1 MHLLPRWVS
10 DPIDHAFKTLCARVP
25 WCGRLG
31 IRTKLM
37 LIALAFLSLPILG
50 YQYVGD
56 LKQFLQAG
64 QERALLLT
72 ARAIATVLHERNEL
86 FNPQIGVPH
95 PLRDKWDLY
104 AHVLPERMNVDG
116 TTADWGDLVLDTQNF
131 AEAAILEG
139 GTEYLPTDV
148 SFEHILGFDD
158 LHLYALFRVK
168 DEALTFRERNQLD
181 VDKNDHLR
189 IYLEDEFGEPLRL
202 VVTTYEGG
210 RMTAYE
216 VKNDWRTPTSGFPR
230 NEVLAWMLP
239 LDDGYNIE
247 LRLPLK
253 LTGIERRIAFAV
265 VDVDDTADPTKRT
278 ILGTFNPER
287 SSELNRLLIRS
298 PEIERILSGLDR
310 PEGRTWVVDRHGR
323 VRAVTGNLDGNALT
337 GPPRPPQEPA
347 LLDPLT
353 RLLTRDADIPANEP
367 VESIVQYENRAMRRA
382 LDGSPGSFR
391 RELDKSGAAV
401 LGAAYPI
408 LSGKDVLGAVIV
420 EQSESE
426 ILALQNAAIGGLVN
440 TSLVIF
446 IIVGMALLWMSTRLT
461 MRIRRLRDEAG
472 AAIDADGR
480 IRASRLHAD
489 ETAGDELGELSRVIS
504 GMLTRLSSYT
514 RYLERMP
521 TTLRHEILNPLN
533 TVNTSLENLEGEIAA
548 NEQTEKYVRGM
559 KKGIERLGSIM
570 HSLTEAASLEQG
582 LVPGE
587 EETFDLSELVREYIE
602 HFANAHPEHRFATDL
617 PGQAIYLNGWPE
629 AIAQMLD
636 KLLDNAVDFSTA
648 ERPIRIH
655 LNLRV
660 GSVCLDVENEGPQ
673 LPEDIRVHLFDSMVS
688 RRMKGGDRPH
698 LGLGLFV
705 VRTVAERHGGQ
716 AEASNL
722 PNGVRFRV
730 CLPLELPQKREP
742 ELQDLPQIKLEA

>member
-1 MHLLPRWVS
+1 MHVLPRRIT
-10 DPIDHAFKTLCARVP
+10 DPIDSFFKALCARFP
-25 WCGRLG
+25 WCGKMG

-104 AHVLPERMNVDG
+104 AHVLPERMNIDG
-116 TTADWGDLVLDTQNF
+116 TTADWGELVLDAQPF

-139 GTEYLPTDV
+139 GQEYVPTDI
-148 SFEHILGFDD
+148 SFDHVVGFDD
-158 LHLYALFRVK
+158 LQLYALFRVK
-168 DEALTFRERNQLD
+168 DDILTFRDRNQLA

-189 IYLEDEFGEPLRL
+189 VYLEDDFGEPLRI
-202 VVTTYEGG
+202 VVTAFEGG
-210 RMTAYE
+210 RMTAYQ
-216 VKNDWRTPTSGFPR
+216 VKEDWSTPTTGFPR

-253 LTGIERRIAFAV
+253 LTGIDRRIAFAM
-265 VDVDDTADPTKRT
+265 VDVDDTAAPENRT

-287 SSELNRLLIRS
+287 STELNRLLIRS
-298 PEIERILSGLDR
+298 PEIERILYGLDR

-323 VRAVTGNLDGNALT
+323 VRAVTGNLTGTELT
-337 GPPRPPQEPA
+337 GPPAPEDENTV
-347 LLDPLT
+347 LDPLT
-353 RLLTRDADIPANEP
+353 RLFTRDTDVRSEEQ
-367 VESIVQYENRAMRRA
+367 VEAIVQYENRAMRRA

-391 RELDKSGAAV
+391 RELDGGGPAI

-440 TSLVIF
+440 TSLIIF
-446 IIVGMALLWMSTRLT
+446 LIVGMALLWMSTRLT
-461 MRIRRLRDEAG
+461 LRIRRLRDEAG
-472 AAIDADGR
+472 GAIDADGR
-480 IRASRLHAD
+480 IRSNRLRS
-489 ETAGDELGELSRVIS
+489 EEIAGDEIGELSRVIS
-504 GMLTRLSSYT
+504 GMLSRLSSYT

-533 TVNTSLENLEGEIAA
+533 TVSTSLENLEGEIAS

-587 EETFDLSELVREYIE
+587 EETFDLSALVREYVE
-602 HFANAHPEHRFATDL
+602 HFASVHPDHRFEADV
-617 PGQAIYLNGWPE
+617 PERAIFLNGWPE
-629 AIAQMLD
+629 AIAQLLD
-636 KLLDNAVDFSTA
+636 KLLDNAIDFTQPGD
-648 ERPIRIH
+648 PIRVR

-688 RRMKGGDRPH
+688 RRIKGGERPH
-698 LGLGLFV
+698 LGLGLYV
-705 VRTVAERHGGQ
+705 VRTVAERHGGK

-722 PNGVRFRV
+722 DKGVRFRV
-730 CLPLELPQKREP
+730 CLPLELTQNRDPDLE
-742 ELQDLPQIKLEA
+742 DLPQIKLEA